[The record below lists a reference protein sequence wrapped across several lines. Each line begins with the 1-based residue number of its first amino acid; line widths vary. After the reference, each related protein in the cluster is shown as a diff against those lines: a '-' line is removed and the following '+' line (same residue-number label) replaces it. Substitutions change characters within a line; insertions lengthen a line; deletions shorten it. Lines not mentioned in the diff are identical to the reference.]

1 MPALLLDG
9 SRHRSRHARVPERSR
24 RSARKN
30 LERWRAAIEHVGR
43 VDALRRPDAAAR
55 RPYLARMNISA
66 VLLAGGESRRM
77 GKDKATLQFRGRP
90 LWQIQLELVR
100 KLQPSEIF
108 ISARTDP
115 TWRPEDVRFVA
126 DIPPSRGPLSG
137 IAASLAQMHA
147 THLLALAIDM
157 PFMSESYLRHLCHQ
171 IEASLGVVPKI
182 ASRAEPLAAI
192 YPREAEIDFRRALA
206 GADFSLQR
214 LTRRLLETGKL
225 REISVTGEERKLF
238 LNVNELADLAAV

>member
-1 MPALLLDG
+1 M
-9 SRHRSRHARVPERSR
+9 
-24 RSARKN
+24 
-30 LERWRAAIEHVGR
+30 
-43 VDALRRPDAAAR
+43 
-55 RPYLARMNISA
+55 SA

-90 LWQIQLELVR
+90 LWQIQFELLR

-137 IAASLAQMHA
+137 LAASLAQMHT

-157 PFMSESYLRHLCHQ
+157 PFMTEDFLLSLCDH
-171 IEASLGVVPKI
+171 IEPGCGVVSKI
-182 ASRAEPLAAI
+182 DNRAEPLTAI
-192 YPREAEIDFRRALA
+192 YPREAEIDFRMALA
-206 GADFSLQR
+206 GDDFSLQS
-214 LTRRLLETGKL
+214 LTRRLVETGKL
-225 REISVTGEERKLF
+225 RAIHVTEQDKGFF
-238 LNVNELADLAAV
+238 LNVNEPADLKWPEPCK